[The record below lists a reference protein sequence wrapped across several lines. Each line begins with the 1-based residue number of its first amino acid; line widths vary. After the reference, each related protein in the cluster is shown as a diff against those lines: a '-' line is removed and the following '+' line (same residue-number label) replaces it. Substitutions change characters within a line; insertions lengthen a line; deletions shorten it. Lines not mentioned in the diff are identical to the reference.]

1 MPQLDPSTFLPQLF
15 WLAIIFGLLYFVMS
29 RVALPEIAAVLEE
42 RRKRI
47 AGDLDRAADLKARAD
62 EAVAAYEQRL
72 AEARMRAEAL
82 ARETR
87 DRLNAEAE
95 ERRKALEAQLNERL
109 AAAEARIQTLKTQAM
124 SSVQAIAAE
133 AAGTI
138 VEQLTGDRPAPGAVE
153 AALADAVPA

>member
-1 MPQLDPSTFLPQLF
+1 MPQLNSAVFLPQLF
-15 WLAIIFGLLYFVMS
+15 WLAVIFGLLYFVMS

-47 AGDLDRAADLKARAD
+47 AGDLDRAADLKAKAD

-109 AAAEARIQTLKTQAM
+109 AAAEARIEALKSQAM
-124 SSVQAIAAE
+124 SNVRTIAAE
-133 AAGTI
+133 AAGAI
-138 VEQLTGDRPAPGAVE
+138 VEQLTGDRPAPAAVE
-153 AALADAVPA
+153 TALGEAVPA

>member
-1 MPQLDPSTFLPQLF
+1 MPQLNSAVFLPQLF
-15 WLAIIFGLLYFVMS
+15 WLAIIFGLLYLVMS

-47 AGDLDRAADLKARAD
+47 ASDLDRAADLKAKAD

-87 DRLNAEAE
+87 DTLNAEAE
-95 ERRKALEAQLNERL
+95 ERRKALEAELNGRL
-109 AAAEARIQTLKTQAM
+109 AAAEARIEALKREAM
-124 SSVQAIAAE
+124 SNVRTIAAE

-138 VEQLTGDRPAPGAVE
+138 VEQLTGDRPATAAVE